1 MLAPICLFVYNR
13 PLHTQKVLDSLVE
26 NIEAKDSIIY
36 IFADG
41 PANDSSEENLE
52 LIKRTREV
60 INNETRLPNIKILER
75 KHNIGLANSIING
88 VTEVC
93 DLYGSVIVLEDD
105 IVLTPYCLKYFN
117 DALLFY
123 KNSPKLGAICAY
135 TYPFEFEGDLPE
147 TYFLNYNSCWGW
159 ATWKRSWENFEYD
172 SLKLFEK
179 IKLQKLTSKFDY
191 DDSCYHMK
199 MLKDHIVGRNNSW
212 AIRWAATLFLND
224 QLSLFPSKTLVE
236 NIGFDGSGIHSGNSL
251 PYSINKASNFLTE
264 FSEEVSEI
272 YEIRSSA
279 VRFFKKIKRINN
291 INRIKRILT
300 LSPYQ
305 LLFKILKQIR

>member
-13 PLHTQKVLDSLVE
+13 PLHTQRVLDSLVD

-41 PANDSSEENLE
+41 PPNNSSEVNLE

-60 INNETRLPNIKILER
+60 INKETRLPNIKILER
-75 KHNIGLANSIING
+75 KYNIGLANSIIKG
-88 VTEVC
+88 VTQVC

-105 IVLTPYCLKYFN
+105 IVLTPYSLKYFN
-117 DALLFY
+117 DALKFY
-123 KNSPKLGAICAY
+123 KNTPKVGAICAY
-135 TYPFEFEGDLPE
+135 AYPFEFEGDLPE

-159 ATWKRSWENFEYD
+159 ATWKRSWDNFEYD
-172 SLKLFEK
+172 SSKLYEK
-179 IKLQKLTSKFDY
+179 IKFRKLSSKFDY

-199 MLKDHIVGRNNSW
+199 MLKDHIDGRNNSW

-224 QLSLFPSKTLVE
+224 QLSLFPSKALVE

-251 PYSINKASNFLTE
+251 PYSINKASNFVKE
-264 FSEEVSEI
+264 FSDSVFET
-272 YEIRSSA
+272 YAIRSS
-279 VRFFKKIKRINN
+279 VVSFFKKMKELNRK
-291 INRIKRILT
+291 NRIKRILT
-300 LSPYQ
+300 LSPNEI
-305 LLFKILKQIR
+305 LLKILKLIR